1 MNAKNP
7 YDAYTPAE
15 IADHIEN
22 IGVRKVNLPDMKI
35 LVLAILAGAFIALGA
50 MFYTLVITKSG
61 LGFGPER
68 ILG

>member
-1 MNAKNP
+1 MNTKNP

-22 IGVRKVNLPDMKI
+22 VGVSKANLPDMKI
-35 LVLAILAGAFIALGA
+35 LVLAVLAGAFIALGA

-61 LGFGPER
+61 LGFWA
-68 ILG
+68 